1 MTRDKILDFIEEVLP
16 GEADD
21 IILAEEICDN
31 AFLGIDTEVPRAIY
45 STEMCLYE
53 LAKTMSAKS
62 AEDYFNER
70 IFHTDI
76 SCIGGGLCPPL
87 FIATP
92 S

>member
-1 MTRDKILDFIEEVLP
+1 MTREEILDFIEEVLP
-16 GEADD
+16 GEAEDVV
-21 IILAEEICDN
+21 LAEEACDN

-70 IFHTDI
+70 IFHTEM
-76 SCIGGGLCPPL
+76 SSIGGGLCPPL
-87 FIATP
+87 FISTP

>member
-1 MTRDKILDFIEEVLP
+1 MTREEILDFIEEVLP
-16 GEADD
+16 GEVEDVV
-21 IILAEEICDN
+21 LAEEACDN

-53 LAKTMSAKS
+53 LAKTMSPKS

-70 IFHTDI
+70 IFHTEM
-76 SCIGGGLCPPL
+76 SSIGGGLCPPL
-87 FIATP
+87 FISTP

>member
-1 MTRDKILDFIEEVLP
+1 MTRDEILEFIEEVLP
-16 GEADD
+16 GEVED
-21 IILAEEICDN
+21 IVLAEEICDN
-31 AFLGIDTEVPRAIY
+31 AFLGIDIEVPRAIY
-45 STEMCLYE
+45 STELCLYG

-76 SCIGGGLCPPL
+76 L
-87 FIATP
+87 FIVTP